1 MRRRETLGEAE
12 EEATM
17 QRLLVVIA
25 AGSVLAAAG
34 VAVAKGLEVQ
44 AVKQV
49 GATFTATTVANS
61 KTSTCTNADG
71 TFVVTKA
78 EYVGTASSSEPS
90 LSGPLRLNVTSLINT
105 TKNLGVVSGRLRI
118 DTASN
123 RDTSASLQSVYAN
136 GQIHGLVSGRVKDP
150 SAGLLGDLSSGF
162 SATGG
167 FTNGKLGGTDGGGA
181 AVRLQRGDCKRA
193 QTVRAQRVQARGAVT
208 AVSSSSITAAGVTCT
223 VPAALAGK
231 LAGVKTGDVVEI
243 RCELLNGVLTL
254 TKIDRKG
261 REHDDD
267 D

>member
-1 MRRRETLGEAE
+1 MRHRDSVRPKQ
-12 EEATM
+12 EATM
-17 QRLLVVIA
+17 QRLLVIIA

-61 KTSTCTNADG
+61 STRTCTNADG
-71 TFVVTKA
+71 TFVVTRA
-78 EYVGTASSSEPS
+78 EYVGTASSSEPT
-90 LSGPLRLNVTSLINT
+90 LSGRLRFRVESLINT

-118 DTASN
+118 DTVSS
-123 RDTSASLQSVYAN
+123 RDTTASLSAVYAS

-150 SAGLLGDLSSGF
+150 SAGLVGDLSSGF

-181 AVRLQRGDCKRA
+181 AVLLQRGDCRPA
-193 QTVRAQRVQARGAVT
+193 PTAGVQRVRARGAVT
-208 AVSSSSITAAGVTCT
+208 AASSTSITVAGVTCA

-231 LAGVKTGDVVEI
+231 LAGVKSGDVVEI
-243 RCELLNGVLTL
+243 RCELLNSVLTL

-261 REHDDD
+261 HQDDD